1 MYDMSPTMPILA
13 ATDSCT
19 EALSKSA
26 MLNSPADVSGSMLVA
41 NRSAATG
48 RDARN
53 DGSEVAT
60 VYSTAPS
67 GGSRRSRRILSSD
80 ENDEE
85 LIDTTAALTLRSKKT
100 LRIAKRRTKPKKT
113 IARPV
118 VASFLELPSEL
129 LQEVFSHLAV
139 ADIHR
144 LARTSRDL
152 RDFILEHESS
162 IARDIISLR
171 YPILAKCFPLPVTFD
186 KLPPEHHEALLSPAH
201 QSRLLLSL
209 KPYAQHVPPPSPRT
223 ICSCVSCTF
232 AWINLAIVTDLA
244 HWQTNLN
251 TREPIP
257 MIKRGEQPEWN
268 VELLA
273 QTKRTLER
281 TLTSP
286 LVYATILERHLHTTS
301 STILRRSLF
310 TKVRP
315 VLPEH
320 RPYFLSHSEVLTDA
334 FLERKGRDNFEPPFH
349 RDNYYNIEAYVP
361 NRKWSKTEER
371 WIYFAQG
378 QHERDLEW
386 ARARFEWEGREG
398 YEEEMERMGKYLRGK
413 LAR

>member
-1 MYDMSPTMPILA
+1 MSPMPSLA

-80 ENDEE
+80 DNDEE

-152 RDFILEHESS
+152 RDFILENESS

-268 VELLA
+268 VDLLA

-334 FLERKGRDNFEPPFH
+334 FLERKGRDDFEPPFH

-378 QHERDLEW
+378 QHDRDLEW

-398 YEEEMERMGKYLRGK
+398 YKEEMERMGKYLRGK